1 MTLEKL
7 TKLIESTGIPTTY
20 RAFEEGKSPGLPF
33 ICILDAGTNNFFA
46 DGCVY
51 MEIHDANV
59 ELYTKKKDLYLEN
72 TVKKVLNDNEISW
85 QQTEV
90 YIDSEKCYENIFNL
104 EV

>member
-1 MTLEKL
+1 MTLEEL
-7 TKLIESTGIPTTY
+7 TKLIDSTGIPTTY

-51 MEIHDANV
+51 QEIHDVNV